1 MAQSPK
7 NREMPEAHVCRPRR
21 IRKCRKLMSAV
32 PEESENAGSSCLPSP
47 KGANVNNRWWNDR
60 REWNLRI
67 ADILS
72 IVPEGGEQEQDWMR
86 FAPFGDA
93 FSLLL
98 VVRRFHDLRS
108 FHQRLL
114 KVGPLRGP
122 NITCIISV
130 TIYYYKNKVF
140 HTENKVGSETIFNT
154 SRL

>member
-1 MAQSPK
+1 MTSG
-7 NREMPEAHVCRPRR
+7 PRR
-21 IRKCRKLMSAV
+21 G
-32 PEESENAGSSCLPSP
+32 PTF
-47 KGANVNNRWWNDR
+47 NNRWWNDR

-93 FSLLL
+93 FSPLML
-98 VVRRFHDLRS
+98 VRRFHDLRS

-122 NITCIISV
+122 EVTC
-130 TIYYYKNKVF
+130 
-140 HTENKVGSETIFNT
+140 ET
-154 SRL
+154 

>member
-1 MAQSPK
+1 MNLNLFK
-7 NREMPEAHVCRPRR
+7 FR
-21 IRKCRKLMSAV
+21 
-32 PEESENAGSSCLPSP
+32 SSILPSP
-47 KGANVNNRWWNDR
+47 KGANVNNRGWNDR

-72 IVPEGGEQEQDWMR
+72 IVPEGGEQEQNRMR

-122 NITCIISV
+122 EV
-130 TIYYYKNKVF
+130 T
-140 HTENKVGSETIFNT
+140 
-154 SRL
+154 

>member
-1 MAQSPK
+1 MDTKQHKPVLIVIAGPNGFGKTTITSRVLQHDWLEDSLYINPDNVAQHMFGDRNNQDAIQK
-7 NREMPEAHVCRPRR
+7 G
-21 IRKCRKLMSAV
+21 I
-32 PEESENAGSSCLPSP
+32 LPSP

-72 IVPEGGEQEQDWMR
+72 IVPEGGEQEQDWMW

-98 VVRRFHDLRS
+98 VVRRFHSLRS

-114 KVGPLRGP
+114 KVGPLWGP
-122 NITCIISV
+122 EATCKS
-130 TIYYYKNKVF
+130 
-140 HTENKVGSETIFNT
+140 
-154 SRL
+154 

>member
-1 MAQSPK
+1 
-7 NREMPEAHVCRPRR
+7 
-21 IRKCRKLMSAV
+21 MSAV
-32 PEESENAGSSCLPSP
+32 PEESRNAGSSCLPSP

-67 ADILS
+67 ASNSLLPSPKGANRSKIGVIRPPL
-72 IVPEGGEQEQDWMR
+72 
-86 FAPFGDA
+86 GDA
-93 FSLLL
+93 FYYLL

-130 TIYYYKNKVF
+130 ANYYYQNNVF
-140 HTENKVGSETIFNT
+140 PTENKVGSETIFNT